1 MQKLKEGNGELLIK
15 GQAKKGFRLTSMTS
29 TVAPGSKKS
38 TCPKSVALLN
48 QALPLSA
55 SQNRLLL
62 SSSGAHGGTR
72 PPVLEMPGNRTKRK
86 KASIFCPLKFH
97 VMH

>member
-1 MQKLKEGNGELLIK
+1 MENSTK
-15 GQAKKGFRLTSMTS
+15 GRNIDVQTF
-29 TVAPGSKKS
+29 SKKS

-48 QALPLSA
+48 QARPLSA

-72 PPVLEMPGNRTKRK
+72 PPVLEMPGQKEK
-86 KASIFCPLKFH
+86 IGFLICFFAILKFH
-97 VMH
+97 VMHYLVYHRALRS